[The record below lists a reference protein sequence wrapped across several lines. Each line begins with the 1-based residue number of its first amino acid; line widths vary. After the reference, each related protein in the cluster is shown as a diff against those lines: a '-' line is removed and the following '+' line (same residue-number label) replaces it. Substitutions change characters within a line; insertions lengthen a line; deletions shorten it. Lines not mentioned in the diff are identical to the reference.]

1 MRTVVV
7 YESMYGNTR
16 HIAEEIARGIG
27 TAETDPDVTTTVVVP
42 AHAVTPEQLATADLV
57 VMGAPTHVH
66 GLPRPGTRTGAVEQA
81 HDLVLE
87 PDATEA
93 GVRELT
99 TALPDGDGR
108 AAAAFDT
115 RVNIL
120 PVLSGRA
127 SKAIGRALHHQ
138 GYRLLADPESF
149 LVDPETHLLDGELER
164 ARAWGATLARSFTET
179 AARLKAAP

>member
-16 HIAEEIARGIG
+16 HIAEEIGCG
-27 TAETDPDVTTTVVVP
+27 LSTSETDTDTTTTVVVA
-42 AHAVTPEQLATADLV
+42 AHAVTTEQLAAADLV

-66 GLPRPGTRTGAVEQA
+66 GLPRPSTRTGAVEKAQ
-81 HDLVLE
+81 DLVLE

-99 TALPDGDGR
+99 DALPAGAGR

-115 RVNIL
+115 RVNIM

-127 SKAIGRALHHQ
+127 SKAIGRVLHHQ

-164 ARAWGATLARSFTET
+164 ARAWGAALARSFSDT
-179 AARLKAAP
+179 AARSEAAP

>member
-1 MRTVVV
+1 MRSVIV

-16 HIAEEIARGIG
+16 HIAEEIARGL
-27 TAETDPDVTTTVVVP
+27 TAVDADTDTTVVVA
-42 AHAVTPEQLATADLV
+42 AHAVTTEQLAAADLL

-66 GLPRPGTRTGAVEQA
+66 SLPRPSTRTGAVEKAQE
-81 HDLVLE
+81 LVLE

-99 TALPDGDGR
+99 DTLPDGAGR

-115 RVNIL
+115 RVNIAPL
-120 PVLSGRA
+120 LSGRA

-164 ARAWGATLARSFTET
+164 ARTWGATLARSFTDR
-179 AARLKAAP
+179 AARSGARP

>member
-1 MRTVVV
+1 MRSVIV

-16 HIAEEIARGIG
+16 HIAEEVARGL
-27 TAETDPDVTTTVVVP
+27 TAADTDTTVVVA
-42 AHAVTPEQLATADLV
+42 AHAVTAEQLAAADLL

-66 GLPRPGTRTGAVEQA
+66 SLPRPNTRTGAVEKA
-81 HDLVLE
+81 KDLVLE

-99 TALPDGDGR
+99 DTLPDGAGR

-115 RVNIL
+115 RVNIAPL
-120 PVLSGRA
+120 LSGRA

-149 LVDPETHLLDGELER
+149 LVDSETRLLDGELER
-164 ARAWGATLARSFTET
+164 ARAWGAALAASFADTAERS
-179 AARLKAAP
+179 AAAP